1 MLVQINLMCATA
13 SSSKSTIK
21 KGETVAIKISARNW
35 LLGTVLS
42 KGAKVVKVDT
52 EEGVYEVDTS
62 DINEF
67 VKVVD
72 LTHLKVREAKAAMK
86 AKHTLSSLKKLQPTT
101 TPKKSA
107 PVSKPAKPVVEK
119 TKRQTSPK
127 QRQTL
132 PNTGRF
138 IKDTR
143 SPGNELTDT
152 TLPSELSSPEVYAQS
167 LYGRV
172 VNTGRK
178 SSTTGQ
184 VVVVGTSVEKG
195 KSVWVGFPRKAPI
208 SNARLLY
215 LMEQHITDDMYK
227 APQVDFTDLKRYRKQ
242 ARNLLDERN
251 VRQSDIKA
259 RGEAVQQSLNLQVGD
274 KALIKFS
281 NGLYWK
287 EILAVD
293 HRKQLIYI
301 QGSGTKRRTIPFAL
315 IQNTAKVS

>member
-1 MLVQINLMCATA
+1 MLIKVDLITSEA
-13 SSSKSTIK
+13 STSNQVK
-21 KGETVAIKISARNW
+21 KGATVAIKISARNW

-42 KGAKVVKVDT
+42 KGAKLVKVDT
-52 EEGVYEVDTS
+52 TEGVYEVDTADIS
-62 DINEF
+62 DFI
-67 VKVVD
+67 KVVD

-86 AKHTLSSLKKLQPTT
+86 VKHTLTTLKKLQPAATSTKSTT
-101 TPKKSA
+101 VK
-107 PVSKPAKPVVEK
+107 KPAKPAPEK
-119 TKRQTSPK
+119 AKRQTPAKK
-127 QRQTL
+127 QPTL

-152 TLPSELSSPEVYAQS
+152 TLPSELSDPDVYAQS

-227 APQVDFTDLKRYRKQ
+227 APQIDFTDLKRYRKQ
-242 ARNLLDERN
+242 ARNLLEERN
-251 VRQSDIKA
+251 VKQSDIKA

-281 NGLYWK
+281 NGSYWK

-301 QGSGTKRRTIPFAL
+301 QGSGSKRRTIPFAL
-315 IQNTAKVS
+315 IQNTAKMS